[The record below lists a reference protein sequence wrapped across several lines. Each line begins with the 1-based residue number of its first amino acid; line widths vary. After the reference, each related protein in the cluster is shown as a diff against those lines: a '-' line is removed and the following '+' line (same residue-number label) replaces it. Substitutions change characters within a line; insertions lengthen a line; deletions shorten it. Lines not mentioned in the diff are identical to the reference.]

1 MKSLEKIVL
10 AHRYLYYVLNS
21 PVISDEEYDR
31 LERQVLPTVTKDS
44 MLHLAG
50 SEFEED
56 YPNEVINY
64 AFQMLKD

>member
-1 MKSLEKIVL
+1 MTNLEKIVL

-31 LERQVLPTVTKDS
+31 LEQQVLPTVSKDS
-44 MLHLAG
+44 MLHLTC
-50 SEFEED
+50 SECEED